1 MSHMQFVFVCYALVC
16 FPCSMCLH
24 LKSAKQDSYD
34 SAKRTAARQ
43 IKDLMRI
50 EPLSKFDT
58 YRIDQRLDQQ

>member
-1 MSHMQFVFVCYALVC
+1 MSQRMCHLQFIHLLYALVC

-34 SAKRTAARQ
+34 SAKRAAARQ

-50 EPLSKFDT
+50 EPLSKLDT
-58 YRIDQRLDQQ
+58 NRIDQ